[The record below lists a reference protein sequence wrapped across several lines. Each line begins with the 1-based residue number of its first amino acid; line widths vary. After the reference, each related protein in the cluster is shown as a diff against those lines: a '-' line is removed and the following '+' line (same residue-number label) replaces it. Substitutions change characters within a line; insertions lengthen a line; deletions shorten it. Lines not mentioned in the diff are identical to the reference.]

1 MGSCRLDR
9 SSVGRA
15 SYRLGGGG
23 RYDRGVRL
31 QARWNA
37 GFLCALALLAG
48 VGLGGCAQPTP
59 SPGFTFGAQR
69 YAEVFQATKDT
80 LREYEFELEQVDARG
95 GVITTWPRQWAGL
108 ATPWIP
114 QATDTE
120 SAVVGLIQHEMRSC
134 RVTFAVVDPKDSH
147 GDLRAATGEM
157 TANVEVTIHRV
168 QRPGVRI
175 GAASVRMRSQAI
187 DPRLQEEGLQPAYA
201 TPAGV
206 DNALA
211 GRIAEA
217 IEKDPN
223 AIAADWDGSATPEE

>member
-1 MGSCRLDR
+1 MVCGLS
-9 SSVGRA
+9 
-15 SYRLGGGG
+15 
-23 RYDRGVRL
+23 
-31 QARWNA
+31 
-37 GFLCALALLAG
+37 LLTGA
-48 VGLGGCAQPTP
+48 GLGGCTQPTP
-59 SPGFTFGAQR
+59 TPRFTFDAQH

-114 QATDTE
+114 QATDFD
-120 SAVVGLIQHEMRSC
+120 SAVVGLIQHELRSC
-134 RVTFAVVDPKDSH
+134 RVTFAVVDPKDSN

-187 DPRLQEEGLQPAYA
+187 DPQLQEEGLQPAYT
-201 TPAGV
+201 TPAGP

-223 AIAADWDGSATPEE
+223 AIQADWDEKAPEGE